1 MTRSIGKLK
10 FQLMNSRLLL
20 LLFAGLLALGQLEI
34 NAQEDVFE
42 VKKDGDKYRI
52 EMNGKLFTEYSTKG
66 YSKPVLYPIIGPHGV
81 SMTRNYPFKE
91 VKR

>member
-10 FQLMNSRLLL
+10 FDFMNSRLLL
-20 LLFAGLLALGQLEI
+20 LLFAGLLSLSQLEI

-52 EMNGKLFTEYSTKG
+52 EMNGKLFTTS
-66 YSKPVLYPIIGPHGV
+66 
-81 SMTRNYPFKE
+81 
-91 VKR
+91 VKSIPN